1 MRAEKQLL
9 SQVTLVD
16 LCLPALSANHKLYG
30 TTRGTGV
37 HNERKKDKEEKREK
51 KMKIKDL
58 KCKVNKA
65 EWLPALDQ
73 IQTAV

>member
-30 TTRGTGV
+30 TTRSTGV
-37 HNERKKDKEEKREK
+37 HSSQREEERQGGEKGGGKK
-51 KMKIKDL
+51 
-58 KCKVNKA
+58 
-65 EWLPALDQ
+65 
-73 IQTAV
+73 